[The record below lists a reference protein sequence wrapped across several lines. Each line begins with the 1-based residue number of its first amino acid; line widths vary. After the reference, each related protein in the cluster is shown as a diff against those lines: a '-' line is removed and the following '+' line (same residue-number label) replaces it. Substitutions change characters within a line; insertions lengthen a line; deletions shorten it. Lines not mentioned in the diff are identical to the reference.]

1 MTRIPS
7 SSDNAPPPAGPY
19 SPAIRV
25 GREVFASGQAG
36 FTPDGELLPGITSQ
50 TRQTLANLLAVLD
63 AAGATE
69 LDVVRVGV
77 FLTDVADF
85 AAMNEVYASVFSEP
99 WPART
104 TVYVDLPPGML
115 VEIDAI
121 AVTDTE
127 AGA

>member
-7 SSDNAPPPAGPY
+7 SSDQAPPPAGPY

-25 GREVFASGQAG
+25 GGQVFASGQAG
-36 FTPDGELLPGITSQ
+36 FTKDGELLSGITSQ
-50 TRQTLANLLAVLD
+50 TRQTLENLLAVL
-63 AAGATE
+63 ASAGASE
-69 LDVVRVGV
+69 QDVVRVGV

-99 WPART
+99 FPART

-121 AVTDTE
+121 AVTETE